1 MRTLIVEDSTYLLMA
16 LKQSLSAEGYVC
28 DIATDGVAAAQF
40 LSTYSYDLLVL
51 DLMLPIMDGFQV
63 LDTLRRQPARP
74 WTIVLSALDQ
84 VSDRVAA
91 LDAGADD
98 FLTKPFALDELL
110 ARLRA
115 LARRPARAQ
124 PQTLVHEQL
133 EVDTRSRVAKWRNTH
148 LPLSPKEFA
157 LLELLLRRRGQ
168 VLSRTQIFERLYDST
183 SSSSDK
189 AVEVIMST
197 LRSKLGNAG
206 AGDLIRT
213 RRGFGYAIA

>member
-1 MRTLIVEDSTYLLMA
+1 MRVLIVEDSTFLLLA
-16 LKQSLSAEGYVC
+16 LKESLSAEGYVC
-28 DIATDGVAAAQF
+28 DIAVDGAAAAQF
-40 LSTYSYDLLVL
+40 LSIYSYDLVIL
-51 DLMLPIMDGFQV
+51 DLMLPRMDGFQV
-63 LDTLRRQPARP
+63 LDSMRRQTTRP
-74 WTIVLSALDQ
+74 WTLVLSARDQ

-115 LARRPARAQ
+115 LARRPAGAQ
-124 PQTLVHEQL
+124 PLVLVHEEL
-133 EVDTRSRVAKWRNTH
+133 ELDPRSRVARWRDAD
-148 LPLSPKEFA
+148 LRLSPKEFS

-168 VLSRTQIFERLYDST
+168 VLSRTQIFERLYDSS

-197 LRSKLGNAG
+197 LRSKLGEVG
-206 AGDLIRT
+206 AGDPIRT
-213 RRGFGYAIA
+213 RRGFGYVIE